1 MIRRQDY
8 SLGVLPRRQR
18 LRAIFPRTG
27 DFSLV
32 LSALGLRAQDVSG
45 SDHGR

>member
-18 LRAIFPRTG
+18 LRAIFRERAI
-27 DFSLV
+27 FSLE